1 MAAAMVH
8 GCDGCDGGEVGIWRG
23 VGVLIGAWM
32 MGWGI
37 GVCGVNE

>member
-1 MAAAMVH
+1 MAAAMVMAATAATA
-8 GCDGCDGGEVGIWRG
+8 GRLAFGGRG
-23 VGVLIGAWM
+23 SFDRVWM